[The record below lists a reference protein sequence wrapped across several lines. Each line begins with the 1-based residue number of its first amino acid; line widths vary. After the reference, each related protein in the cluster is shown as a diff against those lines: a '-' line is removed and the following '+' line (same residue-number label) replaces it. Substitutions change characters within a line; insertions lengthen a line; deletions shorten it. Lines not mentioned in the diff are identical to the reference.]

1 MIIYIVLFLTAASFG
16 CADTSL
22 KQPYIRPHIAEY
34 IDHKCHARFGMVFN
48 ETQQLQRLAIIRCE
62 VVFLLLKTGND
73 YYKFY
78 CERKVANQCCELAV
92 ASHMDCLSS
101 EEQYLSKFFVSSFEQ
116 ATKHFCSGEKEDVI
130 KKIENITNTECV
142 RNIEFSNLIVKCLN
156 DVFKIEDIKNFVLS
170 RPLVCG
176 QLPEFK
182 TCFEEAVQL
191 QCKNTLLTE
200 VIHDVFTPSLDWCNF
215 N

>member
-16 CADTSL
+16 CADTSH
-22 KQPYIRPHIAEY
+22 KEPRIRPHIVEY
-34 IDHKCHARFGMVFN
+34 IHENCFVMLQAMAIYRCGMLSK
-48 ETQQLQRLAIIRCE
+48 Q
-62 VVFLLLKTGND
+62 LKTGED

-78 CERKVANQCCELAV
+78 CEEKAGNQCTEIIV
-92 ASHMDCLSS
+92 PFHIDCLSS

-116 ATKHFCSGEKEDVI
+116 AIKHFCSAEKEDVI
-130 KKIENITNTECV
+130 NKVESITNTECV
-142 RNIEFSNLIVKCLN
+142 QNEELSNLAAKCLN
-156 DVFKIEDIKNFVLS
+156 DVFKIEDKNNFVLS

-191 QCKNTLLTE
+191 QCKSTLLTE
-200 VIHDVFTPSLDWCNF
+200 VIHDVFTPFLDWCNF